1 MNQTNGDSPQSSP
14 NSSSIRTTK
23 NPKSPCTSKSVTI
36 SPTTAATTTTAT
48 PSSSSS
54 SSSST
59 FTKKQHKSRID
70 HLVPVTDHVPV
81 GTPLILQS
89 PHVSEGPGRI
99 ANSPVPSIYND
110 DRGEIHRLRVG
121 HRRVNLI
128 YSKTGVMRS
137 GYLHPHSMQHFVV
150 SGSVEVWTLGHE
162 QTETKVQDAG
172 SYFTVEPYIPHILH
186 FLEDTISLEFWDGEF
201 SCYYYHPYRRVVQ
214 LQNSLV
220 EDKNARQTGLHQ
232 HLVPQDTPETSST
245 TSAVLWWTSGLVFGV
260 AIGVSFGLINRRK

>member
-1 MNQTNGDSPQSSP
+1 MSITNDSLPDKSP
-14 NSSSIRTTK
+14 NPPNQS
-23 NPKSPCTSKSVTI
+23 PKSPMSPYTSKSMKM
-36 SPTTAATTTTAT
+36 
-48 PSSSSS
+48 PS
-54 SSSST
+54 
-59 FTKKQHKSRID
+59 KKGRID
-70 HLVPVTDHVPV
+70 HLVPVTDHVPI

-121 HRRVNLI
+121 HRRVNLM
-128 YSKTGVMRS
+128 YSKAGVMRS
-137 GYLHPHSMQHFVV
+137 GYLHPHSMKHFVV
-150 SGSVEVWTLGHE
+150 SGSVEVWTLGQE
-162 QTETKVQDAG
+162 QTEKKVQDAG

-220 EDKNARQTGLHQ
+220 EDKNSRQTGSHQ
-232 HLVPQDTPETSST
+232 HLVPQDTPESSST
-245 TSAVLWWTSGLVFGV
+245 TPAVLWWTSGLVLGIAVGV
-260 AIGVSFGLINRRK
+260 FIGINRRK